1 MVRRDQC
8 GGTCETVG
16 GPPVCRLPVVLG
28 ELVIGNIPVI
38 KNCACRQSFLLAVHE
53 VSTIFLNVPAQ
64 NVDDVGRRGFDT
76 RDHSHV
82 PLQNVFRDVFCSFCK
97 ECLPQEFFFPLA
109 AYSRDIGLAIIKWN
123 LLAQGR
129 CVIERKDFTFEFGF
143 QGRLTTPL
151 CSQGGEELR
160 RRLRGL
166 GVGVRMGGTGSFPTA
181 VLGPPGGLPRRLTNR
196 LKASKET

>member
-1 MVRRDQC
+1 MKFPRSFL
-8 GGTCETVG
+8 TCQRKTLTTSADVA
-16 GPPVCRLPVVLG
+16 LI
-28 ELVIGNIPVI
+28 LVIIAMCRSKTYFVTSFVASA
-38 KNCACRQSFLLAVHE
+38 KSACL
-53 VSTIFLNVPAQ
+53 
-64 NVDDVGRRGFDT
+64 
-76 RDHSHV
+76 
-82 PLQNVFRDVFCSFCK
+82 K
-97 ECLPQEFFFPLA
+97 KFFFPLA